1 MGSMTK
7 LVFGVLLLF
16 GAWKLFLAP
25 SQIQVD
31 VPYPLKYRTQVVGQA
46 SNGDRLP
53 LLIALHGAGANEKD
67 LDGVFADFTTPVRVV
82 SFRAPERS
90 GSGYVWSHGR
100 GATRQ
105 EADAAQERMFR
116 EVADSIA
123 LGATEIAAR
132 YPTEG
137 RPMVFGFSRGASMAW
152 YVGAHHP
159 ERFDA
164 IFVVAGDLDEKFL
177 EGLAPAR
184 RPPFF
189 AYHGRGDRVI
199 AMSRGRRTAE
209 AIERLAGR
217 VAFEEFDGG
226 HTVPPSVSEDV
237 EWQIQNL
244 HGG

>member
-1 MGSMTK
+1 MSSMTK
-7 LVFGVLLLF
+7 FGVGVLLLF

-25 SQIQVD
+25 SRIQVD
-31 VPYPLKYRTQVVGQA
+31 VPYPLQYRTQIVGAA
-46 SNGDRLP
+46 SGADRLP

-82 SFRAPERS
+82 SFRGPERS
-90 GSGYVWSHGR
+90 GSGYVWSRGQ
-100 GATRQ
+100 GATQQ
-105 EADAAQERMFR
+105 EARAEQEQMFR

-132 YPTEG
+132 FSTEG
-137 RPMVFGFSRGASMAW
+137 KPMVFGFSRGASMAW
-152 YVGAHHP
+152 YLGVHHP

-164 IFVVAGDLDEKFL
+164 IFAVAGELDEELL

-189 AYHGRGDRVI
+189 AYHGRKDPVVG
-199 AMSRGRRTAE
+199 MHRGQRTAE

-217 VAFEEFDGG
+217 VSFEEFDGG
-226 HTVPPSVSEDV
+226 HTVPLSVREDV
-237 EWQIQNL
+237 ERQIRNL
-244 HGG
+244 RGS